1 MSKIYINALTDGTA
15 EVRTDKSGEVYK
27 TLKNEPLS
35 EFLARIGIGINAAC
49 GGNGRCGKCRVRVIN
64 GNAAISSDDSEVF
77 TPAEIGEGW
86 RLSCRMYPTSNLTIE
101 CGDYTEES
109 FEVLTGSSVAENN
122 GEVGVMAIDIGTT
135 TIAAQLTDKN
145 GGCEYFTAVNRQ
157 RRYGADVISRI
168 QAATGGKETEL
179 RECIREDLCRV
190 VSGLCDKCGFLPTE
204 LKRVVISCNTVM
216 GHILMGYDCSG
227 LGRYP
232 FEPVNINHITGT
244 CREIIGIQTDTP
256 LEILPGISAYIG
268 GDIVSGLYACGFCE
282 EQQVCLFVDLGT
294 NGEMAVGNKEKIL
307 TASVAAGPAFEGGC
321 ISCGMGSIDGA
332 VCSVKLANGKT
343 EIKTIGNKPPV
354 GICGTGAVE
363 LVSEMLRENVID
375 NTGLLNE
382 DLLEEGFPVAQTA
395 FGDEV
400 VFTQQDIRE
409 LQLAK
414 AAIRAGIETLL
425 VRYGISADE
434 IARVYIAGGFGYRL
448 NPEKAIA
455 IGMLP
460 EEFTDKA
467 VAVGNTSLAGG
478 AKYLNSGNGSEQME
492 KIRRAAEEINLS
504 NDEVFKESYMQSM
517 MF

>member
-1 MSKIYINALTDGTA
+1 MSRIYITALRDGTA
-15 EVRTDKSGEVYK
+15 DVREDKSGEVFKMQK
-27 TLKNEPLS
+27 TEPLS
-35 EFLARIGIGINAAC
+35 ALLARMGLCINAAC

-64 GNAAISSDDSEVF
+64 GNAAVSADDLAVF
-77 TPAEIGEGW
+77 TPSEIKEGW

-101 CGDYTEES
+101 CGHYTEES
-109 FEVLTGSSVAENN
+109 FEVLTGSSVVGEN
-122 GEVGVMAIDIGTT
+122 GETGVMAVDIGTT
-135 TIAAQLTDKN
+135 TIAARLTDKN

-157 RRYGADVISRI
+157 RRYGADVVSRI
-168 QAATGGKETEL
+168 QAAVGGKAEEL
-179 RECIREDLCRV
+179 RECIREDLRRV
-190 VSGLCDKCGFLPTE
+190 VSGLCDKCGFLPSE
-204 LKRVVISCNTVM
+204 LKRIVISCNTVM

-232 FEPVNINHITGT
+232 FETVNINHITGT

-256 LEILPGISAYIG
+256 LELLPGISAYIG
-268 GDIVSGLYACGFCE
+268 GDIVSGLYACGFYE
-282 EQQVCLFVDLGT
+282 EQKVCLFVDLGT

-321 ISCGMGSIDGA
+321 ISCGMGSVDGA
-332 VCSVKLANGKT
+332 VCSVKLGNGKT

-363 LVSEMLRENVID
+363 IVSEMIRENVID
-375 NTGLLNE
+375 NTGLLSE
-382 DLLEEGFPVAQTA
+382 DLFDEGFPVAQTA

-409 LQLAK
+409 VQLAK

-425 VRYGISADE
+425 VRYGISADK

-460 EEFTDKA
+460 AEFSDKA

-478 AKYLNSGNGSEQME
+478 AKYLNNEDGRVQME
-492 KIRRAAEEINLS
+492 KIRRVAEEINLS
-504 NDEVFKESYMQSM
+504 NDDVFKEAYIRHM